1 MNQIELLTEMRRLLE
16 AAEAEKLRLR
26 LIGGLAVRVH
36 SPTAEKDGFRRDYP
50 DMDFVVPRHERRRME
65 RFFERMG
72 YHPDRRFNL
81 LNGDRRQI
89 FYDDSGRRVDVFVG
103 DFEMC
108 HRLPMRRERLDVHP
122 VTVPLAEL
130 FLSKIQIVELN
141 RKDALDLISLLLDN
155 DVGFSDETINLRRIA
170 RLCLRWWG
178 LYKTMTIN
186 LGRVEQLLLTEDLG
200 LTREQIDLVLER
212 INTIRRVM
220 ARARKP
226 VLWQLR
232 DRVGTRLKWY
242 ADVEEVER

>member
-16 AAEAEKLRLR
+16 AAVEEKLHLR
-26 LIGGLAVRVH
+26 LIGGLAVLVH
-36 SPTAEKDGFRRDYP
+36 SPNAERGNFKREYP
-50 DMDFVVPRHERRRME
+50 DMDFVVSRKERRRME

-72 YHPDRRFNL
+72 YQPDRNFNL

-89 FYDDSGRRVDVFVG
+89 FYDETGHRVDVFVG

-108 HRLPMRRERLDVHP
+108 HKLPMRPERLDVHP

-155 DVGFSDETINLRRIA
+155 EVGFSDESINLRRIA

-178 LYKTMTIN
+178 LYKTMSIN
-186 LGRVEQLLLTEDLG
+186 LGRVEQILLTEELG
-200 LTREQIDLVLER
+200 LTQEQIEVVLAR

-220 ARARKP
+220 SRARKP
-226 VLWQLR
+226 VLWQMR
-232 DRVGTRLKWY
+232 DKVGTRVKWY
-242 ADVEEVER
+242 AEVEEVER